1 MKDDD
6 DEGTGANSD
15 DAVSI
20 AGSDVVL
27 LRELDEDLDDEE
39 KTDTAVASSLAKIV
53 NKRFAGKLSEEKVK
67 EKFAKYA
74 RPANCEEL
82 RVHNVNSEIWKIVPT
97 KSRKNDVKT
106 AHLQILLVKA
116 AMAVTKS
123 TQTMLKAQKGGDSK
137 HLKNAVEQN
146 TDAIALLGHASRELS
161 QHNTA
166 QPQPDHRGAVH

>member
-1 MKDDD
+1 MRLPV
-6 DEGTGANSD
+6 NM
-15 DAVSI
+15 
-20 AGSDVVL
+20 
-27 LRELDEDLDDEE
+27 DEDLDDEE

-106 AHLQILLVKA
+106 AHLQILNIHFINI
-116 AMAVTKS
+116 
-123 TQTMLKAQKGGDSK
+123 SK
-137 HLKNAVEQN
+137 LANSRTPSVP
-146 TDAIALLGHASRELS
+146 LL
-161 QHNTA
+161 
-166 QPQPDHRGAVH
+166 